1 MKLTF
6 YQIRSS
12 ETTII
17 EAWLDLTNV
26 KTCVFLKGINLIK
39 PHNKNLSVFYII
51 IDFSKDLVKHGMKVV
66 GCARR
71 EDKLT
76 NLSTALNGQQGK
88 V

>member
-1 MKLTF
+1 MV
-6 YQIRSS
+6 I
-12 ETTII
+12 
-17 EAWLDLTNV
+17 LTNV
-26 KTCVFLKGINLIK
+26 KSCVFLKGINVIK
-39 PHNKNLSVFYII
+39 PHNQNYQCFII
-51 IDFSKDLVKHGMKVV
+51 IEFSKDLVKHGMKVV

>member
-1 MKLTF
+1 MV
-6 YQIRSS
+6 I
-12 ETTII
+12 
-17 EAWLDLTNV
+17 LTNV
-26 KTCVFLKGINLIK
+26 KTCVFLKGINVII
-39 PHNKNLSVFYII
+39 SRTTRIYQCFII
-51 IDFSKDLVKHGMKVV
+51 IEFSKDLVKHGMKVV